1 MKIVVLDGYA
11 LNPGDLSWDDL
22 SAFGDVTV
30 YDRTPAD
37 KTLERIGDSE
47 IILTNKTKLS
57 AEIIKKAKNLK
68 YIGVLATGY
77 NVVDIECANELGIV
91 VTNIPTYASKSVAQH
106 TMAFILNYTNRV
118 AMYSDSVLNGDWIK
132 SEDFTYRLA
141 PTMDLEGKTIG
152 LIGYGAIARE
162 VAKLAHAF
170 GMRVL
175 AATRH
180 PFSDEIAAR
189 VGLSTLLKESD
200 IVSLHCPLNGE
211 NQGMVN
217 REFLSSM
224 KRSAIL
230 INTARGGLVEEVA
243 LADALK
249 NGVIAA
255 AAVDVISEEP
265 MRSDSPLIG
274 VPNLTITPHNAWS
287 SFEARCRLMN
297 TAVDNI
303 RQFINGT
310 PVNTVK

>member
-1 MKIVVLDGYA
+1 MKITVLDGYA

-22 SAFGDVTV
+22 SAFGEVTV

-47 IILTNKTKLS
+47 IILTNKTKLP
-57 AEIIKKAKNLK
+57 ADIIKKSKNLK

-77 NVVDIECANELGIV
+77 NVVDIKCANELGIV

-106 TMAFILNYTNRV
+106 TMAFILNYANRV
-118 AMYSDSVLNGDWIK
+118 SMHSDSVLSGDWIK
-132 SEDFTYRLA
+132 SCDFTYQLA

-175 AATRH
+175 ATTRR
-180 PFSDEIAAR
+180 PFTDEIATC

-211 NQGMVN
+211 NQGMVDKH
-217 REFLSSM
+217 FLSAM
-224 KRSAIL
+224 KKSAVL
-230 INTARGGLVEEVA
+230 INTARGGLVNETDLAEA
-243 LADALK
+243 LN

-265 MRSDSPLIG
+265 MKSDNPLIG
-274 VPNLTITPHNAWS
+274 AANLTITPHNAWS
-287 SFEARCRLMN
+287 SFEARSRLMN
-297 TAVDNI
+297 TAVQNI